1 MPKKKIKT
9 SPSSFAKV
17 YYTPSHPASYR
28 GAKPLSKAIP
38 GSTEQQA
45 QEWLQTQDAYTL
57 YRGARK
63 TTAGDQ
69 IIVSGIDSQWE
80 ADLIDVQELASL
92 NKGFRFLLTVID
104 TLSKYAWVVPIKNK
118 TGSATAEAFAK
129 IFKKGRKPQYLRTDA
144 GKEFE
149 NSVVQKLL
157 KKHNVHHFT
166 AKNVV
171 KAAVVE
177 RFNRTLRAKMWKY
190 FHSTGKRK
198 YVDVLPDLVK
208 SYNGAVHSTIRVT
221 PDSVTP
227 YNGEDVWRTLYGHLL
242 KKKPAENVK
251 FKKGDLVRISK
262 AKGTFEKGYKTNWV
276 EETFTINNVFA
287 GRVGRPRYELLDANG
302 EVLIGTFKHEELQ
315 KIKRG
320 PPREIKKTLKRTA
333 TQKAV
338 QWRGYP
344 EALVTWIDR

>member
-1 MPKKKIKT
+1 MPRKNKKT
-9 SPSSFAKV
+9 SPSSFANV
-17 YYTPSHPASYR
+17 YYTPAHPASYR
-28 GAKPLSKAIP
+28 GAKALSKAVP
-38 GSTEQQA
+38 GSTIQQA

-63 TTAGDQ
+63 TTANDQ
-69 IIVSGIDSQWE
+69 IVVSGIDSQWE

-118 TGSATAEAFAK
+118 TGVATSEAFAK
-129 IFKKGRKPQYLRTDA
+129 IFKKGRVPRYLRTDA

-149 NSVVQKLL
+149 NSVVQKTL
-157 KKHNVHHFT
+157 KKNKVHHFT
-166 AKNVV
+166 AKNTV
-171 KAAVVE
+171 KAAIVE

-221 PDSVTP
+221 PDSVTE
-227 YNGEDVWRTLYGHLL
+227 YNGEEVWRTLYGHLL
-242 KKKPAENVK
+242 KKKHGDRAK
-251 FKKGDLVRISK
+251 FTKGDLVRISK

-276 EETFTINNVFA
+276 EEPFIINK
-287 GRVGRPRYELLDANG
+287 
-302 EVLIGTFKHEELQ
+302 VL
-315 KIKRG
+315 
-320 PPREIKKTLKRTA
+320 
-333 TQKAV
+333 V
-338 QWRGYP
+338 
-344 EALVTWIDR
+344 